1 MLLLLGPM
9 KVLTRYLLRAHIG
22 PLFFAFLALTGV
34 ILINTLAKELANLA
48 GKGLETR
55 IFFEFFILS
64 LPANVALTLPMAV
77 LVAVLYAFSQLAA
90 ENEITALKA
99 SGVDLRRAVLPLVLV
114 AGMIAGG
121 MVWFN
126 DQVLP
131 ASNYRWRMLMM
142 DVAHTTPLLL
152 LNEQVV
158 NAIRTS
164 GGSTQYYL
172 QAGRIYQ
179 GANRLQD
186 VAIYDISNPDVA
198 RTIYADSARVAF
210 DESGTDLVLT
220 LFDGH
225 SREIQMN
232 DPEAFQ
238 RIVFERQVMRINDV
252 AQQMERT
259 EQSTY
264 RTDRDMTI
272 AMMRDRIAEFHG
284 SLEEL
289 RMTWDEEMPAYA
301 GNSTTVHERG
311 REVPY
316 NEARERS
323 LMFQIRELE
332 VEIQKKYSIAAATLV
347 FVLIGIPVALRFS
360 RGGIGMVIAFS
371 LAIFSIYYVGLI
383 GGEALGDEGIVPPV
397 VAMWLAN
404 GLFGTIGFLGLFR
417 AGRESSSGRG
427 GGWADLPRWMRR
439 PTLRRLRAVPET

>member
-1 MLLLLGPM
+1 M

-34 ILINTLAKELANLA
+34 ILINTLAKEMANLA

-55 IFFEFFILS
+55 IFVEFFILS
-64 LPANVALTLPMAV
+64 LPANIALTLPMSV

-114 AGMIAGG
+114 AGAIASG

-126 DQVLP
+126 DRVLP

-142 DVAHTTPLLL
+142 DVAHTTPLLM

-164 GGSTQYYL
+164 GGTINYYL
-172 QAGRIYQ
+172 QAGRIHQ

-186 VAIYDISNPDVA
+186 VAIYDISNPDVS

-210 DESGTDLVLT
+210 DEAGRDLVLT
-220 LFDGH
+220 LFHGH

-232 DPEAFQ
+232 DPQAFQ
-238 RIVFERQVMRINDV
+238 RIVFDRQVMRIADV
-252 AQQMERT
+252 AQQLERT
-259 EQSTY
+259 EESTY

-272 AMMRDRIAEFHG
+272 GMMRDRIADFQG
-284 SLEEL
+284 SLAEL
-289 RMTWDEEMPAYA
+289 RMTWDDPAPAYA
-301 GNSTTVHERG
+301 GTSTTVHERG
-311 REVPY
+311 QEVPY
-316 NEARERS
+316 NTARERS

-347 FVLIGIPVALRFS
+347 FVLIGIPIALRFP
-360 RGGIGMVIAFS
+360 RGGIGMVIAVS
-371 LAIFSIYYVGLI
+371 LGIFSIYYVGLI

-397 VAMWLAN
+397 AAMWMTN
-404 GLFGTIGFLGLFR
+404 GFFGTIGLIGLWR
-417 AGRESSSGRG
+417 TGTERSSGRG

-439 PTLRRLRAVPET
+439 PTLRRLKAVPET